1 MQEIVVSVHIPK
13 TGGTS
18 FRRILE
24 DCYGSAIFEDYD
36 WLKRPKV
43 LSGTSLDASD
53 DQIRAALKGVRCIH
67 GHFPAQKYARL
78 REIEGIRPIFITWLR
93 DPVERAVSAY
103 YFLRSNPSDQPVAD
117 MPPWE
122 HSAKTM
128 SAEEFLTQTK
138 YGANRQAAQLRN
150 MPLEGFDFIGCTEA
164 YDASIEVFTKLFR
177 PGSPLPAVPVERKNP
192 DRKGDRYELTPR
204 VRKALVEMNAHDLV
218 LHRYAQGWVQGA
230 HRMLRPL

>member
-18 FRRILE
+18 FRRILG

-53 DQIRAALKGVRCIH
+53 DQIRTALKDVRCIH

-78 REIEGIRPIFITWLR
+78 CEIEGIRPIFITWLR

-103 YFLRSNPSDQPVAD
+103 YFLRTNPSNLAVED

-177 PGSPLPAVPVERKNP
+177 PGSPPPAVPVERKNP